1 MDDSPA
7 ATPLPVVFTEP
18 GMSYVDTALAA
29 VAMEKAAHALDWAL
43 RGDAAHDAPHWMHVI
58 RADVLDPPD
67 LEAALKAEGVSGD
80 AARTLALRIG
90 PLAERTPLRPDTPA
104 EQWLGIAGAAGVPES
119 DRPVLLAL
127 ARLAL
132 AAANALAPP
141 GAPGRLVIA
150 PLVDSVTEPA
160 TYWDGAGPGAG
171 ILATRLGVPDLL
183 EREHLDLLGLGA
195 HALIDGHAGLEDWIP
210 RGSDP
215 TVRVRI
221 PAEHRGVPLAFVP
234 FVVRQQGALDALHDG
249 ALFAHV
255 LSHVGRAFNALKDAE
270 RRNPQ

>member
-7 ATPLPVVFTEP
+7 AAPLPVVFTEP
-18 GMSYVDTALAA
+18 GTSYVDTALAA
-29 VAMEKAAHALDWAL
+29 VAMEKAAHAFDWAL
-43 RGDAAHDAPHWMHVI
+43 RGDAADDAPRWMHVT
-58 RADVLDPPD
+58 RADVLAAPD
-67 LEAALKAEGVSGD
+67 LEVALQAEGVP
-80 AARTLALRIG
+80 ANTARTLARRIA
-90 PLAERTPLRPDTPA
+90 PLAGRTPLRPDTPA
-104 EQWLGIAGAAGVPES
+104 DQWLGIAGAAGVPERE
-119 DRPVLLAL
+119 RPVLLAL

-150 PLVDSVTEPA
+150 PLVDSVTEPG
-160 TYWDGAGPGAG
+160 TWGDGAGPWAG

-195 HALIDGHAGLEDWIP
+195 HALIDGHAGFEDWIP
-210 RGSDP
+210 RGSAP

-234 FVVRQQGALDALHDG
+234 FVVRQQGALEALDDG
-249 ALFAHV
+249 PLFGEV
-255 LSHVGRAFNALKDAE
+255 LEIVARAFKALKDAE
-270 RRNPQ
+270 RHSPQ

>member
-1 MDDSPA
+1 MDDAPA
-7 ATPLPVVFTEP
+7 AAPLPVVFTEP
-18 GMSYVDTALAA
+18 GASYLDTALAA

-43 RGDAAHDAPHWMHVI
+43 RGDAAHDAPHWMHVT
-58 RADVLDPPD
+58 RADVLDAPD

-104 EQWLGIAGAAGVPES
+104 GQWLGIAGAAGVPERE
-119 DRPVLLAL
+119 RPVLLAL

-160 TYWDGAGPGAG
+160 TYWDGAGPWAG

-183 EREHLDLLGLGA
+183 ERELLDLLGLGA
-195 HALIDGHAGLEDWIP
+195 HALIDSHAGLEDWIP

-221 PAEHRGVPLAFVP
+221 PAEHRGVPLAFAP

-255 LSHVGRAFNALKDAE
+255 LSHVGRAFKALKDAE

>member
-1 MDDSPA
+1 MDDTPA
-7 ATPLPVVFTEP
+7 AAPLPVVFTEP
-18 GMSYVDTALAA
+18 GMSYLDTAFAA

-43 RGDAAHDAPHWMHVI
+43 RGDAAHDAPHWMHVT
-58 RADVLDPPD
+58 RADAPD
-67 LEAALKAEGVSGD
+67 LEAALAAEGVSAD

-104 EQWLGIAGAAGVPES
+104 EQWLGIAGAAGAPES
-119 DRPVLLAL
+119 ERPVLLAL

-132 AAANALAPP
+132 NAANALAPP
-141 GAPGRLVIA
+141 GAPGRLVIS

-160 TYWDGAGPGAG
+160 TYWDGAGPWAG

-183 EREHLDLLGLGA
+183 ERELLDLLGLGG